1 MNATNGGSRGTGPAG
16 AEPDI
21 WAGKTGS
28 PLARRRISDSETPD
42 GYGGAMLDPPPAENP
57 QAKERGMLPASLY
70 DRAIDL
76 RYWAVV
82 LLAGAALWAILF
94 KLI

>member
-1 MNATNGGSRGTGPAG
+1 MNAAKGGSRGTGPSG

-21 WAGKTGS
+21 WADKAGS
-28 PLARRRISDSETPD
+28 PLARRGVSDSETPD
-42 GYGGAMLDPPPAENP
+42 GYGGAMREPPPAEDP
-57 QAKERGMLPASLY
+57 QNKERGMLPASLY

>member
-1 MNATNGGSRGTGPAG
+1 MR
-16 AEPDI
+16 E
-21 WAGKTGS
+21 
-28 PLARRRISDSETPD
+28 
-42 GYGGAMLDPPPAENP
+42 PPPAEDP
-57 QAKERGMLPASLY
+57 QNKERGMLPASLY

>member
-16 AEPDI
+16 AKPDK
-21 WAGKTGS
+21 WAGEAGS
-28 PLARRRISDSETPD
+28 LERRRVSDSETPE
-42 GYGGAMLDPPPAENP
+42 GYGGTMLDPPPAENP
-57 QAKERGMLPASLY
+57 QAKESGMLPASLY